1 MSRSVEKLLRCLAAA
16 AFVCLSCAGSVWAQR
31 AGAAEEAEFGPVVR
45 TYLGYLRAE
54 QEVVDDRASRHE
66 VSPAYYRRNSNRIR
80 ALRQMA
86 LRIARETK
94 NDFLPELY
102 AVTRDELGTLFD
114 PPLPTAFRV
123 GEVVDNRFRYLGS
136 VRAAESFYLFERLDV
151 YEQAELIREQEAQQP
166 VRKQEAQQPDATAAS
181 APDAPATD
189 SSTRGNRPATTRPRR
204 VHIP

>member
-1 MSRSVEKLLRCLAAA
+1 MFRCLVLAALA
-16 AFVCLSCAGSVWAQR
+16 CLACALPVRAQR
-31 AGAAEEAEFGPVVR
+31 AATAAAEEAEFGPVVR

-86 LRIARETK
+86 LRIARETR
-94 NDFLPELY
+94 NDVLPELY

-114 PPLPTAFRV
+114 PPPQPADFRV
-123 GEVVDNRFRYLGS
+123 GEVVDNTFRYLGP
-136 VRAAESFYLFERLDV
+136 VRAAESFYLFARLDV
-151 YEQAELIREQEAQQP
+151 YEQADLVRRQEAQQ
-166 VRKQEAQQPDATAAS
+166 QPARPATATAAS
-181 APDAPATD
+181 APEAPATD
-189 SSTRGNRPATTRPRR
+189 TAPRGNRPAAATTRPRR

>member
-1 MSRSVEKLLRCLAAA
+1 MRCLVLA
-16 AFVCLSCAGSVWAQR
+16 AFVCVTSAGTVWAQS
-31 AGAAEEAEFGPVVR
+31 APSAATDAEFGPVVS

-80 ALRQMA
+80 ALREMA
-86 LRIARETK
+86 LRIARETR

-114 PPLPTAFRV
+114 PAPSPATFRI
-123 GEVVDNRFRYLGS
+123 GEVVDSTFRYLGT
-136 VRAAESFYLFERLDV
+136 VRAAESFYLFARLDV
-151 YEQAELIREQEAQQP
+151 YEQAELL
-166 VRKQEAQQPDATAAS
+166 RKQEAQPSAAATAS
-181 APDAPATD
+181 APDAPPHD
-189 SSTRGNRPATTRPRR
+189 QVPRDNRPAATTRPRR

>member
-1 MSRSVEKLLRCLAAA
+1 MRCLLLA
-16 AFVCLSCAGSVWAQR
+16 AFVCVASAGSAWAQR
-31 AGAAEEAEFGPVVR
+31 AASAADDAEFGPVVR
-45 TYLGYLRAE
+45 TYLGYLRSE

-94 NDFLPELY
+94 NDYLPELY
-102 AVTRDELGTLFD
+102 AVTRDEFGTLFD
-114 PPLPTAFRV
+114 PPPTLTTFRV
-123 GEVVDNRFRYLGS
+123 GEVVENTFRYLGV

-151 YEQAELIREQEAQQP
+151 YEQAELMQKQQAQQP
-166 VRKQEAQQPDATAAS
+166 PSTAAS
-181 APDAPATD
+181 APEASTTDNAP
-189 SSTRGNRPATTRPRR
+189 RGNRPTTRPRR